1 MIIIIIIIII
11 YRSLVAARSPPVS
24 IARPDGKCPDLMTMH
39 MVPWSLS
46 LGRGEVPLCVDT
58 FCPSIEQEPGK
69 KLHIQNPKSEEVRPP
84 QLCLSVSAVCNGD
97 WRFHRSRFQDIPF
110 GPWQTSQNG
119 HRRATFLCFLAP
131 KDLMQWPSRRG
142 IPCLVPFPLIPNNQF
157 SDENDSFVD

>member
-97 WRFHRSRFQDIPF
+97 WRFHI
-110 GPWQTSQNG
+110 GPNFK
-119 HRRATFLCFLAP
+119 TFLLDLGRRLRMATGEPRSYAFLLQRISCSSHPDGEFPA
-131 KDLMQWPSRRG
+131 WFPSH
-142 IPCLVPFPLIPNNQF
+142 
-157 SDENDSFVD
+157 